1 MQLTFLLI
9 SSIQSFDKIIFTSES
24 IHSSACKLYSGGREW
39 SRQQG
44 HRTGDVAGGGVAQ
57 DGHQGAEK

>member
-1 MQLTFLLI
+1 MQLTFLCI
-9 SSIQSFDKIIFTSES
+9 SSIQSFDKIILPVNQSTAVLVNF
-24 IHSSACKLYSGGREW
+24 IQVDEW
-39 SRQQG
+39 SRQQE